1 VAEAVSSFVYLLC
14 AATSILCAVL
24 LVRSYLATRTRLL
37 LWSALC
43 FSGLALNNLILV
55 IDKATP
61 EIDLS
66 LVRSLPALVG
76 MLLLL
81 YGLIWESRR

>member
-1 VAEAVSSFVYLLC
+1 M
-14 AATSILCAVL
+14 L